1 MGSMVLLVAS
11 VDQRLAL
18 FCLGL
23 SSLAGVLAGWWWVT
37 VLYWPRKD
45 ESLPGIELNRRKRA
59 REASSL
65 FSAMEPVILMWAD
78 KLEHMPGSTAL
89 TMGKIRRTLD
99 IVGKGYWSPGEWWAV
114 KYVEG
119 IFMGV
124 GVGFFPLMM
133 GASPLLGIVFGVV
146 VVFGWPRLALASEVS
161 NAEKHKKAVVYQLV
175 YGLDLMAL
183 MMEAG
188 AGSFQECLQA
198 VAMEVPDSALGQEF
212 SRVDARMSQG
222 SPQHE
227 ALNELD
233 ERLLDP
239 DVQSLVLSVNTSEEK
254 GSKLKETLGNLTEQM
269 RQRRIQWLEKAA
281 EEAKVHITW
290 PAMCVMFACLILIAG
305 SVILVQVAPSGS
317 LPVYKAP

>member
-1 MGSMVLLVAS
+1 MEMMPLWGAIDRSLMMV
-11 VDQRLAL
+11 
-18 FCLGL
+18 CLTL

-37 VLYWPRKD
+37 VVYWPRKD
-45 ESLPGIELNRRKRA
+45 ESLPGIELTRRMRV
-59 REASSL
+59 RDASSL
-65 FSAMEPVILMWAD
+65 FKAMEPVILAWAD
-78 KLEHMPGSTAL
+78 KFEHTPGGTAL
-89 TMGKIRRTLD
+89 LMSKIRGTLD

-119 IFMGV
+119 IFMGA
-124 GVGFFPLMM
+124 GAGLFPLIL
-133 GASPLLGIVFGVV
+133 GAPLPLGLVV
-146 VVFGWPRLALASEVS
+146 GLVIAFGWPQLALSSEV
-161 NAEKHKKAVVYQLV
+161 AEAGRHKSAVLFQLV

-198 VAMEVPDSALGQEF
+198 VVMEMPDSALAQEF
-212 SRVDARMSQG
+212 ARVDARMNQG
-222 SPQHE
+222 SSQNE
-227 ALNELD
+227 ALTELD
-233 ERLLDP
+233 DRLMDA
-239 DVQSLVLSVNTSEEK
+239 DIQAMVLSVNTSEEK

-290 PAMCVMFACLILIAG
+290 PAMCVMFACLILISG

-317 LPVYKAP
+317 LPTARIP